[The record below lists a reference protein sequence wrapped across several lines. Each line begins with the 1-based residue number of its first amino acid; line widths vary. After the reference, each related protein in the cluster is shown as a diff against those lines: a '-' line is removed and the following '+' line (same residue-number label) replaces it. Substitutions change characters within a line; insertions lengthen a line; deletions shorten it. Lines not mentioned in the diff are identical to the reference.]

1 MIETVVKAA
10 IKAAAVVPVVG
21 PGLSAAAQ
29 VVYDDVR
36 ARRAAVAVETM
47 SAIVGASGGETLLGA
62 RLAADPQLETTFV
75 TAVDAAIRTGHE
87 QKRRLLARAV
97 ADAVN
102 DPAKVDEA
110 QLMVDTLSQLDV
122 PHIHTLRR
130 LANERERYQ
139 PATDEQYEML
149 TEEHFRPP
157 VAWANALAPVKAT
170 LVRVGA
176 VQLMLPEESEGPLTG
191 VITQYG
197 IQILQELRAE
207 PEGSQGRA
215 DAIRR

>member
-1 MIETVVKAA
+1 MTSAEPPTVIETVVKAA

-97 ADAVN
+97 
-102 DPAKVDEA
+102 DEA

-122 PHIHTLRR
+122 PHIHTLQR

-197 IQILQELRAE
+197 MQILQELRAE

-215 DAIRR
+215 DAIRP